1 MPNWC
6 YINFTVSGPAKEI
19 SRFRE
24 AVRGVDDS
32 GETAFD
38 FNRLVQ
44 MPSELH
50 DTTADG
56 TAYEVYHGNPERI
69 LGRPWVKDLGIET
82 VEQLLE
88 HFDADPGR
96 RATAEQWK
104 ANIAKY
110 GAPTWYEWSIANWN
124 TKWNA
129 CYPEVTELDDGSVHV
144 KFDTAWTFPF
154 PIFERVVADFPTL
167 IFEGSAQEPN
177 TDIYI
182 SFEARNGEIACK
194 DDEDARAEAAAAYE
208 EEDESVEVTA

>member
-38 FNRLVQ
+38 FNRLIP

-69 LGRPWVKDLGIET
+69 LGRPWLKDLGIET
-82 VEQLLE
+82 VEQL
-88 HFDADPGR
+88 
-96 RATAEQWK
+96 RA
-104 ANIAKY
+104 
-110 GAPTWYEWSIANWN
+110 
-124 TKWNA
+124 KWNS
-129 CYPEVTELDDGSVHV
+129 CYAQVTENGDGSVHV
-144 KFDTAWTFPF
+144 QFDTAWTFPF
-154 PIFERVVADFPTL
+154 PIFEKVAADFPTL
-167 IFEGSAQEPN
+167 IF
-177 TDIYI
+177 
-182 SFEARNGEIACK
+182 
-194 DDEDARAEAAAAYE
+194 
-208 EEDESVEVTA
+208 